1 MAASP
6 SHPGLTGHGDRPG
19 GRRRVPWATLLL
31 AAAAV
36 LALWPAAQPSLVFDR
51 TAILHGEIWRLYS
64 GNLTHFGVNHL
75 AWNLAVLLVA
85 GSWVERLRPWRAGG
99 FLLTAPAVIGLAL
112 LLFRPGLEFYAG
124 LSGVTTGAVVLLAL
138 MQGSEPGIGRWLGVG
153 LLLLVA
159 IKLAAE
165 WVGGGAVFAHF
176 AGTSVRVEPAAHL
189 AGLAWAGIWQAGGVI
204 PRKQPAFEL
213 L

>member
-1 MAASP
+1 MAASS
-6 SHPGLTGHGDRPG
+6 SHPELTGRGDRPG

-31 AAAAV
+31 AVAAV
-36 LALWPAAQPSLVFDR
+36 LALWPAAREHMVYDR
-51 TAILHGEIWRLYS
+51 AAILKGEVWRLYL

-75 AWNLAVLLVA
+75 VWNLAVLLVA
-85 GSWVERLRPWRAGG
+85 GSWVESLRPGCARG
-99 FLLTAPAVIGLAL
+99 FLLTAPAAVGLAL
-112 LLFRPGLEFYAG
+112 LLFRPGLEFYSG
-124 LSGVTTGAVVLLAL
+124 LSGVASGAVVLLAL
-138 MQGSEPGIGRWLGVG
+138 VQWSEPGIGRWLGGG

-189 AGLAWAGIWQAGGVI
+189 AGLAWAGFWQAGGVFLK
-204 PRKQPAFEL
+204 R
-213 L
+213 